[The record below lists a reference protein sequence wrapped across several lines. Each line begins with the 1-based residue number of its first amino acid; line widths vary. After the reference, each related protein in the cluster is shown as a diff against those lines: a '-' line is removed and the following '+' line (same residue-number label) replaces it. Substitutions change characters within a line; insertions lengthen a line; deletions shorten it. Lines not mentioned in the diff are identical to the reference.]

1 MGREGAYS
9 YQVAMRLSRHI
20 VLGSIYTMG
29 CGEGTFL
36 TLKIYTLESVK
47 QKYLYL
53 YMRPTRK
60 KHIENKGN
68 VPAPQVVP
76 REGCSALHLTR
87 RVWEGSRV

>member
-1 MGREGAYS
+1 MGS
-9 YQVAMRLSRHI
+9 SQHI
-20 VLGSIYTMG
+20 VLGSIYTMD

-47 QKYLYL
+47 LKYLYL

-76 REGCSALHLTR
+76 SHGKAALLSTR
-87 RVWEGSRV
+87 RH